1 MRAHFDVG
9 VSAVAHHAVM
19 GKAGRNIDLHFAEFQ
34 LCDARAHPPLVE
46 SLIPER
52 YKLWSDENLL
62 SVCYIKSI
70 FCQCPIRLK
79 GCGILG
85 LSVEKA
91 LRFAG
96 G

>member
-1 MRAHFDVG
+1 
-9 VSAVAHHAVM
+9 
-19 GKAGRNIDLHFAEFQ
+19 
-34 LCDARAHPPLVE
+34 LVE